1 MKNDDKMEPRDRLL
15 KAGLKFFASKGYEGA
30 TVREICDE
38 ANSNIAAINYYFGD
52 KRGFYSAV
60 KKYAMGIRHKAMEAY
75 WELIETDPWAA
86 LRKHIEIMLED
97 SYDDTMFQINWL
109 FFRIL
114 MEQHDDVLLSVEKT
128 NDYKNQQ
135 EHDDKSRMEYVQR
148 MNRLLG
154 GLLGP
159 EAATPENFSLL
170 HYTYHSLCRFLPIKT
185 QWETKMLH
193 GKARFS
199 VRATHDKTAL
209 ADYIMGIVR
218 HAVEEMQQR
227 EREKKKKA

>member
-1 MKNDDKMEPRDRLL
+1 MKNEDKPEARERLL
-15 KAGLKFFASKGYEGA
+15 KAGLKFFASKGFDGA

-52 KRGFYSAV
+52 KKGFYSAV
-60 KKYAMGIRHKAMEAY
+60 KEYALNIRHKAMEAC

-97 SYDDTMFQINWL
+97 TYDDTMFQINWL
-109 FFRIL
+109 FFRVL
-114 MEQHDDVLLSVEKT
+114 MEQNDDVLLSVEKS
-128 NDYKNQQ
+128 NAFKNQP
-135 EHDDKSRMEYVQR
+135 EHEDKSRLQYVER
-148 MNRLLG
+148 MDRLLG

-185 QWETKMLH
+185 QWEQRMLH

-199 VRATHDKTAL
+199 VKATHDKAAL

-218 HAVEEMQQR
+218 HAVDEMQTR
-227 EREKKKKA
+227 VREKKD